1 MFLVC
6 MTWQSILF
14 LCAGLAIVVYG
25 ADEAIKRLLNL
36 SRFFRLSVFAAGVLI
51 AGTLAVLPEMSIGV
65 IAALDGTPSFGL
77 GIILGS
83 NVADLTL
90 VIGVVVL
97 FAGELSLNSTVLRH
111 LRVSFL
117 AVLLP
122 VLLLFDGEI
131 STIDGG
137 ILLFAFI
144 VYAFW
149 LLKRGRNGEELIRR
163 RGIVRF
169 AIEVSLLIIGIT
181 VLFIGSSLVT
191 EEAQT
196 ISFSLGLPLF
206 LLGVVVAVGTCLPE
220 LAFSIRACET
230 KNCELGLGNILGNVL
245 ADSMLTIGI
254 IALIQ
259 PIRPSNLIFP
269 LSTGAFMVFSVLLV
283 YWRSRKGKL
292 NRKDAALLIAVYT
305 IFLAIQSS
313 IEALNI

>member
-1 MFLVC
+1 MV
-6 MTWQSILF
+6 WQSLLF

-65 IAALDGTPSFGL
+65 IAALDGTSSFGL

-137 ILLFAFI
+137 ILLVAFI
-144 VYAFW
+144 IYAFW
-149 LLKRGRNGEELIRR
+149 LLKRGRNGEEVIRR
-163 RGIVRF
+163 RGIIRF

-191 EEAQT
+191 EEAQVL
-196 ISFSLGLPLF
+196 SSSLGLPLF

-230 KNCELGLGNILGNVL
+230 KKCELGLGNILGNVL
-245 ADSMLTIGI
+245 ADSMLTIGV

-259 PIRPSNLIFP
+259 PIKPVNLVFP
-269 LSTGAFMVFSVLLV
+269 LSTGVFMVLSVLLM

-292 NRKDAALLIAVYT
+292 DRKDAALLIAVYA
-305 IFLAIQSS
+305 IFLAIQSG
-313 IEALNI
+313 IEALSI